1 VQTDLL
7 QILVRKMP
15 GLTGDDRAV
24 EEEAI
29 RRDLG
34 MKDMARFAEEYNQ
47 KYRSDYS
54 TIDWARI
61 TNFGLVGGLFG

>member
-1 VQTDLL
+1 
-7 QILVRKMP
+7 
-15 GLTGDDRAV
+15 
-24 EEEAI
+24 
-29 RRDLG
+29 